1 MFSSGWCCSKE
12 KIEDYVL
19 MLRNNSME
27 KLSIDL
33 FLTKFDF
40 GRFFQQCINI
50 KYNLCTSAIEFLIK
64 S

>member
-1 MFSSGWCCSKE
+1 MFSSGRCCSKE

-40 GRFFQQCINI
+40 GRFFQ
-50 KYNLCTSAIEFLIK
+50 
-64 S
+64 

>member
-33 FLTKFDF
+33 FLTILEDSF
-40 GRFFQQCINI
+40 N
-50 KYNLCTSAIEFLIK
+50 NV
-64 S
+64 